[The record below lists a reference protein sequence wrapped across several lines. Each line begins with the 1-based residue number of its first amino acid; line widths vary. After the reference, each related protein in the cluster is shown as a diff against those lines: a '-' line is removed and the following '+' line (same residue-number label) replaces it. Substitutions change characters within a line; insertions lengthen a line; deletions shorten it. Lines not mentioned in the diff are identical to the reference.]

1 MKRVNNVTLLDNL
14 DSELNSFFDKNIGE
28 YTIRFHLYI
37 DLELEI
43 STVYDRIEMLLE
55 IQRLRLN

>member
-14 DSELNSFFDKNIGE
+14 DSELNSCFDKNMGE
-28 YTIRFHLYI
+28 YTIRFHLYTNL
-37 DLELEI
+37 DLKMA
-43 STVYDRIEMLLE
+43 TVYDRIEMLLE